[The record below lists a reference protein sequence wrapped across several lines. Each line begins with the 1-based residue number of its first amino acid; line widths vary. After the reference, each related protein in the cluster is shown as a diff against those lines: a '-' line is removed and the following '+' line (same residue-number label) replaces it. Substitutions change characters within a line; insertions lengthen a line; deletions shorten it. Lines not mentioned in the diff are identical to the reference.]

1 MEIKVII
8 LVWILELFILYDII
22 ISFFGFKR
30 KEAPVKYDCAQASTF
45 TVLIACHNEEQVI
58 VDNLLALYH
67 SDYDRQLFNV
77 YVIADQCTD
86 KTEILCHEFQE
97 QHKDFHLRVIPVKGG
112 SKPKALN
119 CGIEYLKQH
128 NLWKDQYIVI
138 LDADNKVSF
147 KLLSS
152 FNYYHQQWEILQCR
166 IRSSNDESFVAR
178 SFTAA
183 FNRTTYDR
191 QISRNSVGLSASL
204 CGTGFSIRR
213 EVFDHIDFQHCTT
226 LTEDLEFSVLAILK
240 GYKVKFIDEQ
250 YVLNQN
256 LDELAPSVVQR
267 IRWCRG
273 HMQVSVKLT
282 GRLLGAFIKKPELQL
297 IDTFLFINTPIRVI
311 LFTVVSLYIIIT
323 KIYISYFLV
332 SLSLLIFIYTI
343 FYTIYCN
350 NYDVSYLLNQFHYAI
365 FMYFA
370 IVYGAFTYQRT
381 IWVKTKHK
389 KVSDPSQ
396 NTKENTK
403 AE

>member
-1 MEIKVII
+1 MEKKVIVLI
-8 LVWILELFILYDII
+8 WILELFILYDVV
-22 ISFFGFKR
+22 ISFFGFKK
-30 KEAPVKYDCAQASTF
+30 KETPVKYECAEASTF

-67 SDYDRQLFNV
+67 SDYNKQLFNV

-86 KTEILCHEFQE
+86 ETEKLCHEFEE
-97 QHKDFHLRVIPVKGG
+97 QYKDFHLKVIPVKGG

-128 NLWKDQYIVI
+128 NLWKDDYIVI

-147 KLLSS
+147 KMLSA
-152 FNYYHQQWEILQCR
+152 FNYYHQKWDILQCR
-166 IRSSNDESFVAR
+166 IRSSNDESIVAK

-191 QISRNSVGLSASL
+191 QISRNNIGLSASL
-204 CGTGFSIRR
+204 CGTGFSIQR
-213 EVFDHIDFQHCTT
+213 EVFDRIDFQHCTT

-240 GYKVKFIDEQ
+240 GYKIKFINEQ

-256 LDELAPSVVQR
+256 LDELRPSVVQR

-282 GRLLGAFIKKPELQL
+282 GKLFKAFIKKPRLQL
-297 IDTFLFINTPIRVI
+297 VDTFLFINTPIRVI
-311 LFTVVSLYIIIT
+311 AFTILGLYMIIARM
-323 KIYISYFLV
+323 YISHLLIG
-332 SLSLLIFIYTI
+332 LSIFIFIYMI

-350 NYDVSYLLNQFHYAI
+350 NYHVLYVLNQFHYGI

-370 IVYGAFTYQRT
+370 IIYGAFTYQKT
-381 IWVKTKHK
+381 KWVKTKHK
-389 KVSDPSQ
+389 KI
-396 NTKENTK
+396 
-403 AE
+403 